1 MWNVTETP
9 WLGLI
14 VAGLAFGIV
23 MMIRRAAPDQRNWKQ
38 LAVPALILAATLGL
52 DYFVQTDREKIVE
65 VFRQARR
72 MGVTQDFSA
81 FNRIFSPDYRDSRNR
96 NRDELR
102 RFCQESLAM
111 TSLTSVRVRSQELD
125 IRKGEATGD
134 IRLRVWLHYRGE
146 ELEVQTPYWV
156 RLRGEFVRMP
166 DGQWRIISTEIVS
179 VNDDPMGWREVP

>member
-14 VAGLAFGIV
+14 VAGLAFGVV
-23 MMIRRAAPDQRNWKQ
+23 MMYRQAVPDKRNWKQ
-38 LAVPALILAATLGL
+38 LAVPALILALTLGL
-52 DYFVQTDREKIVE
+52 EYFGQTDREKITE

-72 MGVTQDFSA
+72 MGVTKDFSN
-81 FNRIFSPDYRDSRNR
+81 FNHIFSADYRDSRNR

-102 RFCQESLAM
+102 RFCEESLAM
-111 TSLTSVRVRSQELD
+111 TSLKSVRIRSQELD
-125 IRKGEATGD
+125 IRNGEATGD
-134 IRLRVWLHYRGE
+134 IRLRVWLHYKGE

-156 RLRGEFVRMP
+156 RLRGEFVRLP
-166 DGQWRIISTEIVS
+166 DGQWRIVSTEIVT

>member
-14 VAGLAFGIV
+14 ISGLTFSV
-23 MMIRRAAPDQRNWKQ
+23 MMMIRQADPDKRNWKQ
-38 LAVPALILAATLGL
+38 LALPAGLLAVGLSL
-52 DYFVQTDREKIVE
+52 DYFIRTDREKIQE
-65 VFRQARR
+65 VFRQAKQ
-72 MGVTQDFSA
+72 MGVTKDFSG
-81 FNRIFSPDYRDSRNR
+81 FNHIFSADYRDSRNR

-102 RFCQESLAM
+102 RFCEESLAM
-111 TSLTSVRVRSQELD
+111 TSLKSVRIRSQELD
-125 IRKGEATGD
+125 IRDGEATGD

-156 RLRGEFVRMP
+156 RLRGEFVRQP
-166 DGQWRIISTEIVS
+166 DGEWRIIGTEIVT

>member
-1 MWNVTETP
+1 MWNITETP

-23 MMIRRAAPDQRNWKQ
+23 MMIRQAAPDKRNWKQ
-38 LAVPALILAATLGL
+38 LAIPALILATTLGL
-52 DYFVQTDREKIVE
+52 EYFVRTDREKIVE

-72 MGVTQDFSA
+72 MGVTKDFSG
-81 FNRIFSPDYRDSRNR
+81 FNQIFSPDYRDSRNR

-102 RFCQESLAM
+102 HFCDESLAM
-111 TSLTSVRVRSQELD
+111 TSLSSVRIRSQELD
-125 IRKGEATGD
+125 IRDGTATGD

-156 RLRGEFVRMP
+156 RLRGEFVRLP
-166 DGQWRIISTEIVS
+166 DGQWRIVSTEIVS